1 MVRGL
6 YTAAMGMNVQAQ
18 RLDIVSNDLAN
29 AGTTGYKK
37 DVAVVSSFKE
47 EYIAR
52 LNDSQNFKPNNAI
65 IGKITYGAKVD
76 EVYTDFT
83 QGSVVP
89 TSSATD
95 LAIQGDGFFTIQTP
109 NGLAYTRDGNFEI
122 NQYGQLV
129 TLEGYPVMGQEGP
142 IEFGEDYFTQ
152 AGSIVVQNNG
162 DIYLGGAYIDTLDM
176 ASFTD
181 NRSLTKLGDNLYTSN
196 GERTEFTGS
205 LIQNFLET
213 SNVNTVSAMVDMIT
227 VARAYET
234 NQKMIQ
240 TQDNLLGKAVNEL
253 GRG

>member
-129 TLEGYPVMGQEGP
+129 TLEGYLVMGQEGP

>member
-6 YTAAMGMNVQAQ
+6 YTAAMGMNVQAK
-18 RLDIVSNDLAN
+18 RLDLVSNDLAN

-37 DVAVVSSFKE
+37 DVAVISSFKE
-47 EYIAR
+47 EYLAR

-76 EVYTDFT
+76 GVYTDFT
-83 QGSVVP
+83 QGSVIP

-95 LAIQGDGFFTIQTP
+95 LAIQGDGFFTVQTP
-109 NGLAYTRDGNFEI
+109 NGVAYTRDGNFSI
-122 NQYGQLV
+122 NQFGQLV
-129 TLEGYPVMGQEGP
+129 TAEGYNVMGQEGI

-152 AGSIVVQNNG
+152 GNSMVVQANG
-162 DIYLGGAYIDTLDM
+162 EIYLDGAYIDTLDM
-176 ASFTD
+176 ASFAD
-181 NRSLTKLGDNLYTSN
+181 NNSLTKQGDNLYTST
-196 GERTEFTGS
+196 GERNEFTGS
-205 LIQNFLET
+205 VIQNFLET
-213 SNVNTVSAMVDMIT
+213 SNVNTVSAMVDMIS

-253 GRG
+253 GKG